1 MKCPFCAEEIKDEA
15 VVCRHCGRDWWLL
28 HPLLSELRAQAASI
42 DALRAEVA
50 ALRDQS
56 AAAAATAPL
65 PAPAPL
71 PALPPPPAPG
81 TASANLPVAIATKPA
96 PRPSASSVIATTAA
110 AFALLLIA
118 HYLIVWQLDLSTRLL
133 LAPTLG
139 IPAVAAFASGS
150 VARLP
155 VWASVLLATFLAVA
169 SVAAMTL
176 SANAGNIANAL
187 PNGRQ
192 EWVADIG
199 WMLSVALS
207 FITGALI
214 RRAVGSDRG
223 GRIVAQAGSLLTEQG
238 VARVETSIEQ
248 LKRLIELSTPIITAA
263 AAAFTG
269 VRALLN

>member
-1 MKCPFCAEEIKDEA
+1 MKCPFCAEEIKDDA

-28 HPLLSELRAQAASI
+28 YPLLSEVRAQAESI
-42 DALRAEVA
+42 AALRAEVV

-56 AAAAATAPL
+56 AAGA
-65 PAPAPL
+65 APAPL
-71 PALPPPPAPG
+71 PPPDTPSAALPAPDLP
-81 TASANLPVAIATKPA
+81 SANLPVAIATKPA
-96 PRPSASSVIATTAA
+96 PRPSASSVIAAMAT

-118 HYLIVWQLDLSTRLL
+118 HYLIVWQFDLNSRLL
-133 LAPTLG
+133 LVPTLA
-139 IPAVAAFASGS
+139 IPAATALASRS

-169 SVAAMTL
+169 SVAVMTL
-176 SANAGNIANAL
+176 SANAGDVASAL

-192 EWVADIG
+192 EWVANIG

-207 FITGALI
+207 FITGTLI

-238 VARVETSIEQ
+238 VARVGTGLEHV
-248 LKRLIELSTPIITAA
+248 KRLIELATPIVTAA

-269 VRALLN
+269 ARALLH